1 MEQNPD
7 LTKAIEKDSPI
18 KEWLVDYVGQ
28 EHDPEDGDVTVEM
41 IIDTMANEFPE
52 FLMVLAEENWIR
64 GYQQAMFDIDDAE
77 KEIAKLEHQNEL
89 TNDTES

>member
-1 MEQNPD
+1 
-7 LTKAIEKDSPI
+7 
-18 KEWLVDYVGQ
+18 
-28 EHDPEDGDVTVEM
+28 
-41 IIDTMANEFPE
+41 
-52 FLMVLAEENWIR
+52 MVLAEENWIR